1 MSIKGERIGEQK
13 TGGDIL
19 EKGNFAGEKNKRSV
33 ASFELRVWGKASA
46 LWFFEKESDS
56 ISVLEVIICIHGS
69 YLVEIL
75 R

>member
-1 MSIKGERIGEQK
+1 MSIKGERIGEQR

-19 EKGNFAGEKNKRSV
+19 ERGNFADEKNKRSV
-33 ASFELRVWGKASA
+33 ESSKLRALGKASA
-46 LWFFEKESDS
+46 LWFFEEESDS

>member
-1 MSIKGERIGEQK
+1 MSIKGERIGEQR
-13 TGGDIL
+13 TLDFL
-19 EKGNFAGEKNKRSV
+19 ERGNLAGEKNKRSV
-33 ASFELRVWGKASA
+33 ASSELRVWGKASA
-46 LWFFEKESDS
+46 LWFFEEESDS